1 MEIRLSPTASFDG
14 QKERKRPFL
23 LTCLLSSETANGK
36 ENREKNGFRGSGK
49 QAFYRQ
55 KVCFLSSERRFWHM
69 KKYVLGKII
78 VCFQGIKWHISF
90 VKCHFSFVKW
100 TFPVARPGKGLGWTS
115 VLFVKISLSACAV
128 ASKHRRPSSVGV
140 GLALRPKETILRRL
154 GNQSVIL

>member
-1 MEIRLSPTASFDG
+1 
-14 QKERKRPFL
+14 
-23 LTCLLSSETANGK
+23 
-36 ENREKNGFRGSGK
+36 
-49 QAFYRQ
+49 
-55 KVCFLSSERRFWHM
+55 M
-69 KKYVLGKII
+69 KKYVLGEII
-78 VCFQGIKWHISF
+78 GCFRGIKWHISF

-100 TFPVARPGKGLGWTS
+100 AFPVARPGKGLGWTS